1 MFTDTEYDI
10 IFNVFSNYETQTDDE
25 YKVKQI
31 MQLLQRQ
38 KEISDTANEQI
49 SAINE
54 QINNIRKGGD

>member
-1 MFTDTEYDI
+1 MFTDSEYDI
-10 IFNVFSNYETQTDDE
+10 IFNVFSNYETQTEDE

-31 MQLLQRQ
+31 MQLLQSQ

-54 QINNIRKGGD
+54 QINNIRKGGE